1 MEELEKSMYY
11 GASQITFDKA
21 RRLRSRETEA
31 ELALWNRIKGKQIR
45 GLRFRRQHPIENYI
59 VDFYCH
65 KARLIIEID
74 GKVHLKRKEAD
85 HLRTLEFEKYEIKV
99 IRFTNEEVLNNIEM
113 VIDKISETVKYRL

>member
-99 IRFTNEEVLNNIEM
+99 IRFTNEEVLKNIEM
-113 VIDKISETVKYRL
+113 VIDKISETVKYRQ